1 VQDPTNNPTPPQPSA
16 ETPGAS
22 RDPRFTW
29 GLIMD
34 VFDVLERH
42 GYRKGDDRHTGR
54 AIGILG
60 DLVETYEG
68 TGR

>member
-1 VQDPTNNPTPPQPSA
+1 MADESTNTALPAPN
-16 ETPGAS
+16 E
-22 RDPRFTW
+22 RFTW

-34 VFDVLERH
+34 VFDALEKH

-68 TGR
+68 RS